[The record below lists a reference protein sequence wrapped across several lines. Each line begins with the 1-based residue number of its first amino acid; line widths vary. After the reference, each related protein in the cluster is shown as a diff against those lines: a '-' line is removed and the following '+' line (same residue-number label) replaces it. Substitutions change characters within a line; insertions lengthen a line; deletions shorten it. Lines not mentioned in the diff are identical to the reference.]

1 MSKYNVETTDYGL
14 HLVFNG
20 FVSPDEVTQMNTEI
34 ERAVTGLQEG
44 FGVLVDMRAN
54 RAFSNEV
61 AELLKTQVGIVKERG
76 MSRAAVV
83 LQSAIMT
90 LQARRITTET
100 EATLIIRFI
109 DSSANSNWE
118 KTAIDWI
125 TKGTEPPVR
134 MMGGAL

>member
-1 MSKYNVETTDYGL
+1 MSKYSVESTDYGL

-20 FVSPDEVTQMNTEI
+20 FVSSAEVSEMNREI
-34 ERAVTGLQEG
+34 EHAVSGLHEG

-61 AELLKTQVGIVKERG
+61 AELLKTQVGIVKQKG
-76 MSRAAVV
+76 MARAAVV

-100 EATLIIRFI
+100 EATQMIRFI

-118 KTAIDWI
+118 KTALDWI
-125 TKGTEPPVR
+125 AKGTEPPVK
-134 MMGGAL
+134 MMGGKL